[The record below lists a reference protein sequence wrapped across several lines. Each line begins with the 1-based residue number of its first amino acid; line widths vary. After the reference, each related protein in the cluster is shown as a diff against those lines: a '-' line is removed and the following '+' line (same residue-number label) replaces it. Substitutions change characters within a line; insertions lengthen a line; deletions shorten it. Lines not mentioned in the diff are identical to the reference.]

1 MSRSPRPRIITHNV
15 SSIDGKVGLPG
26 ILSHH
31 RDERWSA
38 IGGYEATDMWGLH
51 DPQAQ
56 LEGSGSFVPRGALA
70 AELPLTPPDADLHAD
85 FLPGDIVTV
94 GRFFAVVDS
103 RGRVRWTQKAGEHGE
118 HLLILVSR
126 RTPSA
131 YLAFLRDE
139 TIPYVVAG
147 EERVDLQHALKIL
160 HERLGVSTVVA
171 TGGGLLN
178 GTLLRG
184 GLVDEVDI
192 DFLPALIGGGAP
204 TLFEG
209 TLLRPSERPVRLSP
223 ITIEAKPNGG
233 IFARYAVQYGA

>member
-1 MSRSPRPRIITHNV
+1 V
-15 SSIDGKVGLPG
+15 
-26 ILSHH
+26 
-31 RDERWSA
+31 
-38 IGGYEATDMWGLH
+38 GLH
-51 DPQAQ
+51 DPQVQ
-56 LEGSGSFVPRGALA
+56 LEGSGSFVPGETLA
-70 AELPLTPPDADLHAD
+70 AELPPAAPDVDLHAD
-85 FLPGDIVTV
+85 FLPEDIVTG

-103 RGRVRWTQKAGEHGE
+103 RGRVRWTQKTGEHDE
-118 HLLILVSR
+118 HLVILVSR

-147 EERVDLQHALKIL
+147 EQQVDLQRALGIL

-178 GTLLRG
+178 GTLLRS

-204 TLFEG
+204 MLFEG
-209 TLLRPSERPVRLSP
+209 ALLGPDESPARLSP
-223 ITIEAKPNGG
+223 ITIEPKSSGG
-233 IFARYAVQYGA
+233 IFARYAVRYGA